1 MKYNNGL
8 FIFRRDLRIVDNHGL
23 LLANSL
29 CHNIFTIFIFTPEQ
43 VGNSNDYKS
52 NNAIQF
58 MIESLKDL
66 SSEISKKDG
75 HLYTFYGNNTTIV
88 KKCLSL
94 FKIDFVCFNKDYTPY
109 AIDRDT
115 SIIELCNSQDV
126 VCETATDY
134 YLYEPGTIFSSSG
147 KEPYKK
153 FTPYYEECK
162 RHKLDLPVK
171 YKTISFSKKSGDL
184 EGLKIINLND
194 ALQKFVGSKG
204 ENLDILVH
212 GGRELGLLKLNKS
225 FLSQKKYST
234 TRNDMSKG
242 TSQLSAYIKFGC
254 ISIREVYSKFKTNH
268 EFIRQLI
275 WRDFYANILY
285 NFPKALGK
293 SIRPNYNK
301 IKWNH
306 NNRWF
311 EAWKNGETGFP
322 LVDAGMR
329 EMNITG
335 YMHNRARLITSSFLV
350 KTLLIDWR
358 YGEKYF
364 ANKLTD
370 YDPAS
375 NNGNW
380 QWIAGGGADSMPYFR
395 IFNPWQQSKEN
406 DSDANY
412 IKRWIPE
419 LENVKVND
427 IHNWYKMWD
436 NYKGVDYPKPIVEYD
451 KQKKI
456 VIEAYNKIF

>member
-8 FIFRRDLRIVDNHGL
+8 FVFRRDLRIVDNHGL
-23 LLANSL
+23 LLANSI
-29 CHNIFTIFIFTPEQ
+29 CNNIFTIFIFTPEQ
-43 VGNSNDYKS
+43 VSNSNDYKS

-58 MIESLKDL
+58 MIESLKEL
-66 SSEISKKDG
+66 SSEISKKG
-75 HLYTFYGNNTTIV
+75 GRLYTFYGNNINV
-88 KKCLSL
+88 IKKCLST
-94 FKIDFVCFNKDYTPY
+94 FQIDCVCFNKDYTPY
-109 AIDRDT
+109 AIERDT
-115 SIIELCNSQDV
+115 SIVELCKSNNV
-126 VCETATDY
+126 ICEISTDY

-162 RHKLDLPVK
+162 KHKVDLPVK
-171 YKTISFSKKSGDL
+171 YKAISFSKKNVEIINS
-184 EGLKIINLND
+184 INLND
-194 ALQKFVGSKG
+194 ALKKFIGEKK

-212 GGRELGLLKLNKS
+212 GGRNIGLIKLNDS
-225 FLSQKKYST
+225 FLNQKKYIK
-234 TRNDMSKG
+234 TRNELDKK

-254 ISIREVYSKFKTNH
+254 ISIREVYSKFKNNH
-268 EFIRQLI
+268 EFIRQLM

-285 NFPKALGK
+285 YFPFALGK

-301 IKWNH
+301 IKWKH
-306 NNRWF
+306 NKDWL
-311 EAWKNGETGFP
+311 ELWKNGMTGFP

-329 EMNITG
+329 ELNRTG

-364 ANKLTD
+364 ARKLTD

-406 DSDANY
+406 DTDAKY
-412 IKRWIPE
+412 IKKWINE
-419 LENVKVND
+419 LEEVPAND
-427 IHNWYKMWD
+427 IHRWYDKWE
-436 NYKGVDYPKPIVEYD
+436 NYKDVYYPKPMVEYD

-456 VIEAYNKIF
+456 VIQAYNNIF